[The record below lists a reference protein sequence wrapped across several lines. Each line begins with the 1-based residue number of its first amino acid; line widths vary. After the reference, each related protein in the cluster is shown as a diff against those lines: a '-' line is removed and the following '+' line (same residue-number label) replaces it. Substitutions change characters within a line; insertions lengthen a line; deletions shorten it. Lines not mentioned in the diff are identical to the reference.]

1 MRASETDG
9 SAEGLKRLIDGEAM
23 RKQGR
28 ERENE
33 REGVGCEGG
42 GESAKQRANPL
53 SGYEGVAQAGHAE
66 VSMATSG
73 DKSSRSIPE

>member
-1 MRASETDG
+1 MKGGGGARAREGGREHESE
-9 SAEGLKRLIDGEAM
+9 
-23 RKQGR
+23 R
-28 ERENE
+28 ERE
-33 REGVGCEGG
+33 R
-42 GESAKQRANPL
+42 AKQRVDPL